1 MDFPFY
7 DAPNT
12 ATIVCYHVMNKES
25 PILYVS
31 HDADDGM
38 WQFLCGRSHDETEAR
53 IVSLKFVFE
62 IDNSVGELRDM
73 PCGYYAT
80 RESKEHPWAIKKK

>member
-12 ATIVCYHVMNKES
+12 AVIICFHAMNGEE
-25 PILYVS
+25 PILFVS
-31 HDADDGM
+31 HDEDDGM
-38 WQFLCGRSHDETEAR
+38 WQFLCEKAHETEDAR
-53 IVSLKFVFE
+53 IVSLKFAFE
-62 IDNSVGELRDM
+62 LDNSIGNLVEM

-80 RESKEHPWAIKKK
+80 RENSSANWVIRKR

>member
-12 ATIVCYHVMNKES
+12 ATIVCCHVMNKVA

-38 WQFLCGRSHDETEAR
+38 WQFLCGKPHSEEDAR
-53 IVSLKFVFE
+53 IVSLKFAFE
-62 IDNSVGELRDM
+62 LDNSVGELKGI

-80 RESKEHPWAIKKK
+80 RESKEKPWVIKKG

>member
-1 MDFPFY
+1 MEFPFY

-12 ATIVCYHVMNKES
+12 ATILCCHVMNREK

-31 HDADDGM
+31 HDEDDGM
-38 WQFLCGRSHDETEAR
+38 WQFLCGENHKADEAR
-53 IVSLKFVFE
+53 IVSLKFVFDM
-62 IDNSVGELRDM
+62 DNSVGVLKDM

-80 RESKEHPWAIKKK
+80 RENTETPWSIKKR